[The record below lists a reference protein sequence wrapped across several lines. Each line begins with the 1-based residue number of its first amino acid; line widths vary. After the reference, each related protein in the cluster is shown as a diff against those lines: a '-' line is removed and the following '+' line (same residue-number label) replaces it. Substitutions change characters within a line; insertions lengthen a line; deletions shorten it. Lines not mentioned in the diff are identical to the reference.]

1 MAETVTEGSFDI
13 VSDHIVGVFWLLN
26 DDCNNH
32 HHGWHGY
39 HLLL

>member
-1 MAETVTEGSFDI
+1 MAETVTEGSFDN
-13 VSDHIVGVFWLLN
+13 VSDRIVDVFWLN